1 MSDRE
6 CYGDGL
12 CGDGAPE
19 FHPGRA
25 SRAGRRSGV
34 ILPVAERS
42 SPGGQESEILLESV
56 KAAPRR
62 SSIIKGPGVWAE
74 FLVTRVI
81 IWGRPVYG
89 RTLPD
94 SPT

>member
-1 MSDRE
+1 MSERE

-19 FHPGRA
+19 LHPGRA

-34 ILPVAERS
+34 ILPVIERS
-42 SPGGQESEILLESV
+42 SPGCQDSETMLLEAV

-62 SSIIKGPGVWAE
+62 SSIIKQGGMRLSPGGILL
-74 FLVTRVI
+74 LVIRGT
-81 IWGRPVYG
+81 G
-89 RTLPD
+89 L
-94 SPT
+94 